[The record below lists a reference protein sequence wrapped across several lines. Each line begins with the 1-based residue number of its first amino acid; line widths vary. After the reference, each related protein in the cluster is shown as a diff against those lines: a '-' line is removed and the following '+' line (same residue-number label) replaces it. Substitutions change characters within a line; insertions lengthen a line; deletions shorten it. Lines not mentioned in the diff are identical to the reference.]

1 MTDQTAYWVGLCK
14 VPGIGP
20 ARMRRLLD
28 YFGSAQ
34 EAWGA
39 AYPDLLQAGLDAR
52 TAEAVA
58 ACRREMDLDSE
69 MERIEKAGVRALTLE
84 SEGYPKRLLEV
95 SDAPPVLYV
104 LGEMTEADG
113 WAIGVVGTRRVTS
126 YGREAT
132 ARLAS
137 GLAE

>member
-1 MTDQTAYWVGLCK
+1 
-14 VPGIGP
+14 
-20 ARMRRLLD
+20 MRRLLD

-39 AYPDLLQAGLDAR
+39 AYSDLVQAGLDAR

-58 ACRREMDLDSE
+58 VGRRETDLDDE
-69 MERIEKAGVRALTLE
+69 MERLEKAGVRALTLE
-84 SEGYPKRLLEV
+84 SEGYPKRLLEIG
-95 SDAPPVLYV
+95 DAPPVLYV
-104 LGEMTEADG
+104 VGELTEADE

-132 ARLAS
+132 SRLSS
-137 GLAE
+137 GLAESGVTVVSGLP